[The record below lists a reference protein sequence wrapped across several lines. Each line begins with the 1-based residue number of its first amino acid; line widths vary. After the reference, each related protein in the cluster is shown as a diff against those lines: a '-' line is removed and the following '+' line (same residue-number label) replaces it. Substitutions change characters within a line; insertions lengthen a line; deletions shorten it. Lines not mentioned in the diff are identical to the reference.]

1 MTSPPAMPGS
11 YLVLETTGTCNL
23 ACVHCD
29 RSSIPPVGAG
39 EHAHG
44 GPFLDLAMAER
55 FMNDLGAFGARFDT
69 LILFWLGDPLLHPH
83 FAQLYPMLLRLNDAL
98 APPAAAQGGAVRA
111 DGCDVVAARGH
122 RVFGKIELHTNA
134 VALTS
139 DVVRTALNQAATPQV
154 WHLTMDA
161 VNRHT
166 YRHIKG
172 RDHFS
177 LVERQVEHL
186 IMEKGRL
193 SATWPRIVLQ
203 FIVSDRNADEAELFR
218 ARWSRVMH
226 RAGLKVRTAAGHV
239 PGGEGDEAVIFLRQL
254 DCPTPEEQSRQNQVF
269 RTVAAAMEIE
279 LPGGD
284 AAPEQ
289 VQAHNPV
296 PCSGFWKSPVV
307 RWNGDVTVC
316 TRDAGLA
323 MSLGNLRATSFPVL
337 WWGPE
342 AEGRRQRVAQGDYSG
357 LPLCGD
363 CFIPRSANYT
373 GIEPLEIER
382 HARWAEHRHS
392 TDTSEG
398 P

>member
-1 MTSPPAMPGS
+1 MPGS

-29 RSSIPPVGAG
+29 RSSIPPVGHD

-44 GPFLDLAMAER
+44 GPFLDLDTAEG
-55 FMNDLGAFGARFDT
+55 FMRDLGAFGARFDT

-83 FAQLYPMLLRLNDAL
+83 FTQLYPMLLRLNDRH
-98 APPAAAQGGAVRA
+98 G
-111 DGCDVVAARGH
+111 
-122 RVFGKIELHTNA
+122 VFGKIELHTNA
-134 VALTS
+134 VALTPAFAR
-139 DVVRTALNQAATPQV
+139 VALNQAATPQV

-172 RDHFS
+172 RDHFVR
-177 LVERQVEHL
+177 VEQQVEHL

-193 SATWPRIVLQ
+193 GAPWPRVVLQ
-203 FIVSDRNADEAELFR
+203 FIVSDRNADEVELFR
-218 ARWSRVMH
+218 ARWSRVLH
-226 RAGLKVRTAAGHV
+226 RAGLRVRTAAGHV

-254 DCPTPEEQSRQNQVF
+254 DCPTPEEQARQNQVF
-269 RTVAAAMEIE
+269 RTVAAAMELE
-279 LPGGD
+279 LPSD
-284 AAPEQ
+284 EAAPEQ
-289 VQAHNPV
+289 VVAHNPT

-323 MSLGNLRATSFPVL
+323 MSLGNIKQTPFSQL

-342 AEGRRQRVAQGDYSG
+342 AEARRQRVAQGDYSG
-357 LPLCGD
+357 LPLCGE

-373 GIEPLEIER
+373 GIEHLEIER
-382 HARWAEHRHS
+382 HARWAEQRHNA
-392 TDTSEG
+392 DTSET

>member
-29 RSSIPPVGAG
+29 RSSIPPVGADD
-39 EHAHG
+39 HAHG
-44 GPFLDLAMAER
+44 GPFLDLSMAES
-55 FMNDLGAFGARFDT
+55 FMRDLGAFGARFDT

-83 FAQLYPMLLRLNDAL
+83 FAQLYPMLLRLNQAL
-98 APPAAAQGGAVRA
+98 GRPTATQGGAVRA
-111 DGCDVVAARGH
+111 DGATGAAAQR
-122 RVFGKIELHTNA
+122 RPIFGKIELHTNA
-134 VALTS
+134 VALSEDLTR
-139 DVVRTALNQAATPQV
+139 VALNQAETPQV

-172 RDHFS
+172 RDHFAQ
-177 LVERQVEHL
+177 VERQVEWL
-186 IMEKGRL
+186 IAEKGRL
-193 SATWPRIVLQ
+193 AAPWPRIVLQ
-203 FIVSDRNADEAELFR
+203 FIVSDRNADEAELFQ
-218 ARWSRVMH
+218 ARWSRVLH

-269 RTVAAAMEIE
+269 RTVAAAMELE
-279 LPGGD
+279 LPGGE
-284 AAPEQ
+284 AVPEQ
-289 VQAHNPV
+289 VEAHNPR

-323 MSLGNLRATSFPVL
+323 MSLGNIGRTPFSQL
-337 WWGPE
+337 WWGRE
-342 AEGRRQRVAQGDYSG
+342 AEARRQRVAQGDYSG
-357 LPLCGD
+357 LPLCD
-363 CFIPRSANYT
+363 ECFIPRSANYT
-373 GIEPLEIER
+373 GIEPFEIER
-382 HARWAEHRHS
+382 HARWAQSRHS
-392 TDTSEG
+392 TDTSET